1 MAKITLKVD
10 GKELKYFDSF
20 SFSTAI
26 DAGCSSISFRSF
38 MDIETFGYIKIEAYR
53 NDVLIFTGEIINKTI
68 PNSSP
73 PQPFTYK
80 AESLTHIL
88 FESTL
93 PTDAYP
99 LQLENSTLKDILE
112 YICKFFEVT
121 VLFDQSASSEASG
134 TYKLA
139 DLGLGKTAGEII
151 NDLVTQLGLILSH
164 DSEGQLVITKKI
176 EQSEITL
183 PMYTTNDKSFDLKKF
198 FHNYIA
204 LGQAPI
210 SDDADI
216 QAIAVFDNIDTRRN
230 TTQIQDSGGVDTVE
244 KKAIGMRAD
253 SLKSIQQSL
262 SFNNFFCN
270 IGDFIMIDD
279 LKLIVNQLDYSFNAT
294 GEVASISVI
303 DANAYTRE

>member
-10 GKELKYFDSF
+10 GKELKFFDSF

-26 DAGCSSISFRSF
+26 DAGCSSIAFRSF
-38 MDIETFGYIKIEAYR
+38 MDISTFGYIKIEAFR
-53 NDVLIFTGEIINKTI
+53 NDVLIFTGEIIDKTI
-68 PNSSP
+68 PNSVP

-80 AESLTHIL
+80 AETLTHIL

-99 LQLENSTLKDILE
+99 LQLENSTLKDIVE
-112 YICKFFEVT
+112 YICGFFEVT
-121 VLFDQSASSEASG
+121 VIFDQSTSKEAGG

-151 NDLVTQLGLILSH
+151 DDLVTQLGLILSH
-164 DSEGQLVITKKI
+164 DSQGQLIITKKI
-176 EQSEITL
+176 EQSEIIL
-183 PMYTTNDKSFDLKKF
+183 PMFTNNDKSFDLKKF
-198 FHNYIA
+198 YHNYIA

-210 SDDADI
+210 NDDADI
-216 QAIAVFDNIDTRRN
+216 QAIAVFDNIDKRRN
-230 TTQIQDSGGVDTVE
+230 ITQIQDSGGIDTIE

-262 SFNNFFCN
+262 NFNNFFCN
-270 IGDFIMIDD
+270 IGDYVVIDD
-279 LKLIVNQLDYSFNAT
+279 AKLIVNQLDYSYNAT
-294 GEVASISVI
+294 GESASISVI
-303 DANAYTRE
+303 DSKAYTRE